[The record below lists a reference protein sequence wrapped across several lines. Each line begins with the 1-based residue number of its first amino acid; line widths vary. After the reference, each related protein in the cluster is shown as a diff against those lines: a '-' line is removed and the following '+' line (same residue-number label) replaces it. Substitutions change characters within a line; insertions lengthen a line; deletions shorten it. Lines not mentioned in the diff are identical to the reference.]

1 MPSSTTEEVRAAIRT
16 VLDRLQNLARV
27 HHALQVPNH
36 DTRVDVCAYLRQL
49 CEAIVRSQLDHRGI
63 RLALVGHSPSLSSVR
78 CWTLGMI
85 LAELI
90 DQSVEPVLL

>member
-36 DTRVDVCAYLRQL
+36 DTPGSMFA
-49 CEAIVRSQLDHRGI
+49 
-63 RLALVGHSPSLSSVR
+63 
-78 CWTLGMI
+78 I

-90 DQSVEPVLL
+90 GQSVEPVLL